1 MDKIERA
8 RQICKLAMLK
18 VVELDDANAVEV
30 PALFPAWK
38 ANEAVVAGDRRYYEV
53 TDKLYKCQQAHT
65 TQKGW
70 EPDKTPALWVVI
82 DKTHAGTQEDPVPA
96 SKGMEYEYGKYYQD
110 PEDNLIY
117 LCKRGSETGT
127 IVLQYLPHEL
137 IGNYFEKA

>member
-53 TDKLYKCQQAHT
+53 TDKLYKC
-65 TQKGW
+65 
-70 EPDKTPALWVVI
+70 
-82 DKTHAGTQEDPVPA
+82 
-96 SKGMEYEYGKYYQD
+96 
-110 PEDNLIY
+110 
-117 LCKRGSETGT
+117 
-127 IVLQYLPHEL
+127 
-137 IGNYFEKA
+137 

>member
-65 TQKGW
+65 TQEGW

-82 DKTHAGTQEDPVPA
+82 DKTHAGTQGDPIPA

-117 LCKRGSETGT
+117 FCKRGSETGT